1 MTKRLKIKVPQIMA
15 ERGLDFLDLHYGA
28 KIARATADRWTND
41 ADNIEGIDIATI
53 EAIARFLELP
63 IEELIEFVEK

>member
-15 ERGLDFLDLHYGA
+15 ERGIDFLDLHYGA

-41 ADNIEGIDIATI
+41 ADNIEGIDIDTL
-53 EAIARFLELP
+53 EKIAEFLQLDVQDMIGFE
-63 IEELIEFVEK
+63 

>member
-15 ERGLDFLDLHYGA
+15 ERGIDFLDLHYGA

-41 ADNIEGIDIATI
+41 ADNIESIDVITLEKIA
-53 EAIARFLELP
+53 EFLQLDVQDMIGFE
-63 IEELIEFVEK
+63 